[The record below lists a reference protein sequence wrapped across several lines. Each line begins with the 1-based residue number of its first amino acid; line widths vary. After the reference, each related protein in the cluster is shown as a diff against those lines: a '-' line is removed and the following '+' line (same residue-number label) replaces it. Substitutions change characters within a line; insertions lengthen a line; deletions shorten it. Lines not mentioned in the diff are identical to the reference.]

1 MMDGGAK
8 QTAHFGV
15 KLVAHELARGRIGAA
30 ESQIFRR
37 W

>member
-1 MMDGGAK
+1 MVDGGDK

-15 KLVAHELARGRIGAA
+15 KLVANELARGKIWAA

-37 W
+37 R